1 MYTTPVSD
9 TKKQYNYIRQLIT
22 TNRNENQI
30 TIDYS
35 KVDNQTKED
44 LKQAISKTISNCR
57 EDGTYVIHDN
67 ENEVLN
73 KLLKENTSSGTVTID
88 YEKIEP
94 FQVKFSI
101 KGAIHEVLK
110 TRSGKIY
117 KDLLLRSGNV

>member
-1 MYTTPVSD
+1 MYTIPVSD
-9 TKKQYNYIRQLIT
+9 TKNQYNYIRQLISV
-22 TNRNENQI
+22 NRNENKV

-44 LKQAISKTISNCR
+44 LKQAISKTIDNCR
-57 EDGTYVIHDN
+57 KDTTYTIQDTDN
-67 ENEVLN
+67 EILD
-73 KLLKENTSSGTVTID
+73 KLLKENTSSGNVTID
-88 YEKIEP
+88 YEVIEP

-110 TRSGKIY
+110 NRSAKIY